1 MSGNNCCVRF
11 HCISQNSPS
20 NTVIQLELF
29 QAVQLTPENV
39 VEEKPTYNRIYVYEL
54 SPYVGF
60 SVINAVLSAQS
71 GCELYSRMSKSVHIA
86 PLDEISKPEL
96 CSQPLFSLMK
106 RNWKLILIMC
116 SIQNQSYR
124 CTLGF
129 FPTLHITISGAYTY
143 KHNVIWFID
152 LSEIQRVIMVNAIS
166 RLIKPCRETV
176 LWFEF
181 FYANAMP

>member
-1 MSGNNCCVRF
+1 MSRNNCCVRF

-71 GCELYSRMSKSVHIA
+71 GCELYSRMSKNVHIA
-86 PLDEISKPEL
+86 SLDEISKPEL

-116 SIQNQSYR
+116 SI
-124 CTLGF
+124 
-129 FPTLHITISGAYTY
+129 
-143 KHNVIWFID
+143 
-152 LSEIQRVIMVNAIS
+152 
-166 RLIKPCRETV
+166 
-176 LWFEF
+176 
-181 FYANAMP
+181 

>member
-1 MSGNNCCVRF
+1 MSRNNCCVRF

-60 SVINAVLSAQS
+60 SVTNAVLSAQS

-116 SIQNQSYR
+116 SI
-124 CTLGF
+124 
-129 FPTLHITISGAYTY
+129 
-143 KHNVIWFID
+143 
-152 LSEIQRVIMVNAIS
+152 
-166 RLIKPCRETV
+166 
-176 LWFEF
+176 
-181 FYANAMP
+181 